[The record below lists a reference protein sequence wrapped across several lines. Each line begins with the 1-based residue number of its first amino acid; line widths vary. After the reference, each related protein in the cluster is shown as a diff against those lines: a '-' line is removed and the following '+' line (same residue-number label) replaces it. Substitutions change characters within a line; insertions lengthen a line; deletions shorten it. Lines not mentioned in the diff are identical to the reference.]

1 MHTQIRRISF
11 NLLANLFILFFLFIL
26 LQNAKNKSSVNLLNL
41 KSVEVPIGLII
52 GFSFIA
58 GSFTSNTLLS
68 LNKTSNIN
76 SKR

>member
-58 GSFTSNTLLS
+58 GSFTSNNLLS
-68 LNKTSNIN
+68 LNKTYNIN

>member
-68 LNKTSNIN
+68 LKKTSNIN

>member
-11 NLLANLFILFFLFIL
+11 NLLANFFILFFLFIL

-68 LNKTSNIN
+68 LKKTSNIN

>member
-1 MHTQIRRISF
+1 MHTQIRRISC

-26 LQNAKNKSSVNLLNL
+26 LQNAKNKSSVNLLKL
-41 KSVEVPIGLII
+41 KSVDVPIGLII